1 MDSRLP
7 PEEFLGL
14 KIGDAE
20 VIRNGGGRV
29 TADVLRFSSPAA
41 ATTVAV
47 QYAQQYHLLRSA
59 VLLAFGCG
67 PTREACNESRASGLP
82 VRYSSSQRL
91 LSNVSA
97 SVRILLHCLHVKSSS
112 AFVDISTLLSGS

>member
-41 ATTVAV
+41 AF
-47 QYAQQYHLLRSA
+47 LLRCSTLSNITYFA
-59 VLLAFGCG
+59 LLFFLRSVLI
-67 PTREACNESRASGLP
+67 REACNDSRASGLP
-82 VRYSSSQRL
+82 VRYTSSE
-91 LSNVSA
+91 
-97 SVRILLHCLHVKSSS
+97 
-112 AFVDISTLLSGS
+112 

>member
-1 MDSRLP
+1 MHHARDWATCKRECVGNLLGLQLAVLTCMDSRLP

-29 TADVLRFSSPAA
+29 TADVLRFFSPAA
-41 ATTVAV
+41 ATAVAV

-59 VLLAFGCG
+59 VPVAF
-67 PTREACNESRASGLP
+67 ASGQT
-82 VRYSSSQRL
+82 R
-91 LSNVSA
+91 
-97 SVRILLHCLHVKSSS
+97 
-112 AFVDISTLLSGS
+112 